1 MLNES
6 RDPEEKT
13 TLVVAPLALLEQWR
27 SELEEKVDPG
37 YLSILTYHG
46 ALHQTHVADDRD

>member
-46 ALHQTHVADDRD
+46 ALHQTHVAADRD